1 MATATSTTTPALE
14 FETVIGLEIH
24 AQLITRS
31 KMFSTAT
38 AEIAGA
44 PPNTCIDPVC
54 TGLPGVLP
62 VVNAAAVRQATRVA
76 LALGGTIQLQSR
88 FDRKNYTYP
97 DLPKGYQI
105 TQYDL
110 PLSLGGYVTVAT
122 EAGERRVGITRVHM
136 EEDTGRNMHR
146 THPDGTPYTLVD
158 LNRAGVPLLEIVG
171 EPDLRSPEEARKY
184 FETLRNLLRY
194 IGACSGNM
202 EEGALRCDANI
213 SLRPWGSTPFGA
225 KVEIK
230 NVNSFRALYRALMYE
245 TERQATIL
253 RSSGTIMQE
262 TRGWSEPQGVTLG
275 QRSKE
280 QAHDYRYFPEPD
292 LPPLTLTESFVTEC
306 RASLPELPEE
316 RRARYVAA
324 YGLNRAD
331 AFALTE
337 SPVVANYFEAI
348 IGGDTRAERG
358 RAAAARV
365 TNELFA
371 LNADHEAA
379 ITAAPKPEA
388 VRDLLDLIENKT
400 ISATAAKAV
409 FAAMAETGGGA
420 RDVVARLGLAQV
432 SDEGALLPAVDAAI
446 AANPKAVADYRG
458 GKPASLNALVGAVI
472 RTTKGANHGVVR
484 NLLIRRLE
492 ETP

>member
-1 MATATSTTTPALE
+1 MTPS
-14 FETVIGLEIH
+14 V
-24 AQLITRS
+24 
-31 KMFSTAT
+31 
-38 AEIAGA
+38 
-44 PPNTCIDPVC
+44 P
-54 TGLPGVLP
+54 GLPGVLP
-62 VVNAAAVRQATRVA
+62 VINAAAVRQATRVA

-122 EAGERRVGITRVHM
+122 EAGERRIGITRVHM

-213 SLRPWGSTPFGA
+213 SLRPWGSEQLGA

-230 NVNSFRALYRALMYE
+230 NVNSFRALYRALLYE
-245 TERQATIL
+245 TERQAMIL
-253 RSSGTIMQE
+253 RAGGTIMQE
-262 TRGWSEPQGVTLG
+262 TRGWSEAQGVTLG

-292 LPPLTLTESFVTEC
+292 LPPLTLTEHFVAEC

-316 RRARYVAA
+316 RRTRYVAA
-324 YGLNRAD
+324 YGLNSAD

-337 SPVVANYFEAI
+337 SPDRRGLFR
-348 IGGDTRAERG
+348 GDHRG
-358 RAAAARV
+358 RYSRRARPCRRRPR
-365 TNELFA
+365 
-371 LNADHEAA
+371 HE
-379 ITAAPKPEA
+379 
-388 VRDLLDLIENKT
+388 
-400 ISATAAKAV
+400 
-409 FAAMAETGGGA
+409 
-420 RDVVARLGLAQV
+420 
-432 SDEGALLPAVDAAI
+432 
-446 AANPKAVADYRG
+446 
-458 GKPASLNALVGAVI
+458 
-472 RTTKGANHGVVR
+472 
-484 NLLIRRLE
+484 
-492 ETP
+492 